1 MNKEF
6 EKTIKYL
13 KKNRGLVL
21 KTLLPV
27 VLFCI
32 VVVITAV
39 LAIKPNDNISPSNKS
54 YLFENRN
61 PNFNVAFGSKEKP
74 DKSYVRFEAR
84 VSDNPFEQKDRSL
97 WESVTQIFS
106 SKKGFEFGL
115 SQVRLGETNSD
126 MSKKLVEQ
134 IGSAIEQMQIDDVTT
149 DTEVIEVGRLLG
161 EDTDAQ
167 AKKTVI
173 NKDVYPGIDVEY
185 QILEGLG
192 VKEEIVIR
200 NIDEYTA
207 NCGSDRECLLPLNEF
222 VFDLKL
228 DEGLLL
234 KESMAVLRAKTDNKY
249 YITDSD
255 DSYIAHFLP
264 TFAVDGVGSKTTGVG
279 LDISNVEGNNYEVVV
294 TLDVDWLFSNERVFP
309 IRIDPSIVHD
319 TTTESNTGSN
329 YNTEVVT
336 GPKVQLKDQEIYN
349 VDSNVVG
356 YWKLNETSGS
366 GAYILDSSGNGYNG
380 TPTNTTY
387 TDGKFRG
394 GRKFV
399 TTVNKITVGDHVAF
413 EEDIFTIDAYINRS
427 GGCNYGYCTIFSKG
441 SSRSEGFSFGVIHQ
455 STAPVLHIRI
465 NDGGSGNTQHYTG
478 STVIET
484 GEWYHVAA
492 VVNSTTDTFKL
503 YVNGKLEPTPG
514 SFTET
519 ISYGTASVK
528 IGNGNDGDDIGF
540 NGIIDE
546 VRFSNVERTAEE
558 VSNYYI
564 SKIQGAHTSAPL
576 DMGTSSDIESITW
589 TPVGDNTGDGETPY
603 STTGLVGQWNFNES
617 SGTTAVNEGSC
628 GSSCNGTLTNMTTT
642 GQDVGLGTG
651 WTKDKRR
658 WGDGALMFDGGNDY
672 VSISSNT
679 NLRPSYGFSVE
690 AWVNTDK
697 IGGQYIISHAE
708 NGGGDD
714 GWGLR
719 IQEDGRAAF
728 NASNANGWYNQV
740 VESGT
745 VLNSG
750 EWYHLVGIYDSSY
763 NLKIYINGRLENTK
777 QASGSVV
784 YSLTDYVN
792 IGRRGG
798 TYNPNSYFF
807 DGTIDSLRFYTRAL
821 TASEIVSNYQAG
833 NIEMRYRTST
843 DNSTWSDWSG
853 TETDIEDFHDDYLY
867 DTRSSGLVSY
877 WPMEES
883 SGTAVGDVTGT
894 NQGTASGAYITD
906 GKFGNARTFDGINDY
921 ISVPDSSSLRLCGY
935 LTLEMWYKSTKVPAT
950 WSIPVRKDTQ
960 IGTRYLYGF
969 GLDGTSGGRIY
980 GQYYNG
986 SNFIA
991 TYTSPDIFDG
1001 NWHHVVMT
1009 TRGSPF
1015 GGVLSFYFDGVL
1027 KESVL
1032 FSGTCGVP
1040 TGELNI
1046 GASPPWTGGSRGS
1059 FFEGSIDEVRISNTV
1074 ATASQIYERWA
1085 EGSSNATTLR
1095 SKPSNR
1101 YVESD
1106 GALEIESSGTTVD
1119 ANTIGYWKL
1128 DEPSGTG
1135 AYIKD
1140 SSSYSNNGT
1149 PSGATFVK
1157 EGKVEGARSFD
1168 GVNDII
1174 TVGTTGRPTNN
1185 FTVETWFT
1193 TDVTHQIDVES
1204 TAGYGGTSGQKYLFG
1219 AAGGDLNSV
1228 GMGVSVG
1235 TNGIS
1240 VYEHGS
1246 SYYMP
1251 ALAVYSGTVPS
1262 GWNHLAV
1269 VYNNKTPSIYLNGA
1283 LVRQGLTSLKASV
1296 YTPYQIGG
1304 GSYGFHSG
1312 KVDEVRFSNR
1322 IRSADEIAQ
1331 AYAMGRYE
1339 SVNKGITSTDLSN
1352 DSMLPFWIAS
1362 DQIGNNMDLMYGESL
1377 YANYEPDAN
1386 TVGLWHLDENYNI
1399 ANSYYLKDS
1408 SGNGNYGG
1416 ADGSAYNVPPPEGIR
1431 GLARTFN
1438 GTDGVIKLGTGS
1450 SLSLSSHVTLD
1461 AWIKIEAAD
1470 TDTAYRSIIGN
1481 TSGSRNYNF
1490 YVQGNGSGRWRLH
1503 LSHNWNG
1510 SGFQGTLTDYIL
1522 DAGKWHHVTGMIT
1535 ISNGG
1540 SHYYYVDGKLAYS
1553 STNMGFTSIAGNT
1566 LEKRIGSDNGGTWF
1580 YGVIDEVRI
1589 SNIVRTPSEIRQAYE
1604 VGRRTHPIIVDFKAD
1619 LQSPNLI
1626 SSSSDKSFTISE
1638 QGYGTINHIENIDVG
1653 EKIVVKENVGGI
1665 KYIAQGDIATVNTGT
1680 GAVTVNSWDSGSTF
1694 PSGGFTINSTVFK
1707 WQREYID
1714 IRYPLDEDINAI
1726 TNLTFRKTTDV
1737 PATFWIDDMK
1747 KATYSSDYNASSF
1760 STIEEVQYVQ
1770 YQPIF
1775 TRWDSNPNLDL
1786 YRSEVDIS
1794 YFSGPTNEQLMR
1806 HGKWFDSSGVEQPF
1820 WWVGDHSTPDSYTV
1834 TYARNPTAGGT
1845 LSYYSQSV
1853 DHGTSVTGPTVSTNT
1868 GYTFTNFTI
1877 TSGSCAGTFNSSTG
1891 SCSSV
1896 TGAMTIQ
1903 ANWSSG
1909 STWTLDFGYTSSFRS
1924 PFYTIYQTI
1933 PENVTLY
1940 FSSGTASYQI
1950 CSPNPTFGELC
1961 SVGLGSTYT
1970 GSYSTGAEIR
1980 IKFFNTAS
1988 TNGTMTIR
1996 EDDGSGR
2003 LIDMFVWC
2011 IGSALYCGSV
2021 W

>member
-13 KKNRGLVL
+13 KKNRVVVL

-32 VVVITAV
+32 IIVIIAV

-115 SQVRLGETNSD
+115 SQVRFGETNSD

-319 TTTESNTGSN
+319 TTTEFNTGSN

-336 GPKVQLKDQEIYN
+336 GPKVQLTDQEIYN
-349 VDSNVVG
+349 VDDNVVG
-356 YWKLNETSGS
+356 YWKLNEDSGS
-366 GAYILDSSGNGYNG
+366 GAYIRDSSGNGYDG
-380 TPTNTTY
+380 TPTNTTF
-387 TDGKFRG
+387 TEGKYRG
-394 GRKFV
+394 GRQFV
-399 TTVNKITVGDHVAF
+399 TTVNKITVGDHSAF
-413 EEDIFTIDAYINRS
+413 EEDVFTIDAFIKRS
-427 GGCNYGYCTIFSKG
+427 GSCNYGYCTIFSKG
-441 SSRSEGFSFGVIHQ
+441 SSGYEGYNFGVIHQ

-697 IGGQYIISHAE
+697 IGGQYIITHAE

-745 VLNSG
+745 VLKSG

-821 TASEIVSNYQAG
+821 TAPEIVSNYQAG
-833 NIEMRYRTST
+833 NIEMRYRTSSDGT
-843 DNSTWSDWSG
+843 TWSDWSG

-906 GKFGNARTFDGINDY
+906 GKFGNARTFDGTNDY
-921 ISVPDSSSLRLCGY
+921 ISVPDSSSLRLSSP

-950 WSIPVRKDTQ
+950 WSVPVRKDTQ

-969 GLDGTSGGRIY
+969 VFGGNSGGRIY
-980 GQYYNG
+980 AQYYNG
-986 SNFIA
+986 
-991 TYTSPDIFDG
+991 TSYEAEYAGPEVFDG

-1009 TRGSPF
+1009 IQSSMYGTI
-1015 GGVLSFYFDGVL
+1015 LEFYFDGDFKDGL
-1027 KESVL
+1027 L
-1032 FSGTCGVP
+1032 LTGTYGVP

-1046 GASPPWTGGSRGS
+1046 GASPPWSGGSRGN

-1074 ATASQIYERWA
+1074 ATESQIYERWI

-1095 SKPSNR
+1095 SKPSNN
-1101 YVESD
+1101 YIEGD
-1106 GALEIESSGTTVD
+1106 KALEIESVGTTVD
-1119 ANTIGYWKL
+1119 ANTVGYWKL

-1246 SYYMP
+1246 SYMP

-1322 IRSADEIAQ
+1322 VRSADEIAQ

-1352 DSMLPFWIAS
+1352 DPMLPFWIAS
-1362 DQIGNNMDLMYGESL
+1362 DQMGNNMDLMYGESL

-1386 TVGLWHLDENYNI
+1386 TVGLWRLEG
-1399 ANSYYLKDS
+1399 NSYIDS
-1408 SGNGNYGG
+1408 SGYGNHGNHTYYGIEYGIESSNLTLTANQWNGVANSGELDITCPGGDSECEIVTRYGRTISTPSINYGV
-1416 ADGSAYNVPPPEGIR
+1416 AMYEAAAISAYIMYSPSLSAQGITAYVNNSDNFIGVR
-1431 GLARTFN
+1431 YNAGVWQYDNNSSWVTFTPKSDN
-1438 GTDGVIKLGTGS
+1438 ILVASLTTGNPTITNLVQLDFHPANSDGVIGEAKSLNGTSDYVVLSDNTGANFSTEDFTVEAWVNSTMVQDSTWPFLLSKEGGS
-1450 SLSLSSHVTLD
+1450 TRQGYNLLLFAS
-1461 AWIKIEAAD
+1461 
-1470 TDTAYRSIIGN
+1470 
-1481 TSGSRNYNF
+1481 TSYEGPFFEIYS
-1490 YVQGNGSGRWRLH
+1490 GGSGAGVAANSSIRDGRWHHVVGVKTSTNIYIYIDGVLAGEA
-1503 LSHNWNG
+1503 SH
-1510 SGFQGTLTDYIL
+1510 SLGTLTQTSYPL
-1522 DAGKWHHVTGMIT
+1522 TMGQRAP
-1535 ISNGG
+1535 GG
-1540 SHYYYVDGKLAYS
+1540 
-1553 STNMGFTSIAGNT
+1553 GFSKAA
-1566 LEKRIGSDNGGTWF
+1566 L
-1580 YGVIDEVRI
+1580 DEVRI
-1589 SNIVRTPSEIRQAYE
+1589 SNIARTPDEIRQAYE
-1604 VGRRTHPIIVDFKAD
+1604 IGRRIHPINIDFKAS
-1619 LQSPNLI
+1619 LQSSNLI
-1626 SSSSDKSFTISE
+1626 SSSGDTSFTISE
-1638 QGYGTINHIENIDVG
+1638 QGYGTIMPIKNIDVG

-1714 IRYPLDEDINAI
+1714 IRYPLDEDIDNI
-1726 TNLTFRKTTDV
+1726 SRLTFRKTTDV

-1747 KATYSSDYNASSF
+1747 KATYSSDYTASSF
-1760 STIEEVQYVQ
+1760 TTIEDVRYIQYK
-1770 YQPIF
+1770 PIF
-1775 TRWDSNPNLDL
+1775 TKWDNNPLLDL
-1786 YRSEVDIS
+1786 YLSEVDITYS
-1794 YFSGPTNEQLMR
+1794 SGPTMDQIMR
-1806 HGKWFDSSGVEQPF
+1806 HGKWFNSSGEKQPF
-1820 WWVGDHSTPDSYTV
+1820 WWV
-1834 TYARNPTAGGT
+1834 N
-1845 LSYYSQSV
+1845 
-1853 DHGTSVTGPTVSTNT
+1853 N
-1868 GYTFTNFTI
+1868 
-1877 TSGSCAGTFNSSTG
+1877 
-1891 SCSSV
+1891 
-1896 TGAMTIQ
+1896 
-1903 ANWSSG
+1903 
-1909 STWTLDFGYTSSFRS
+1909 
-1924 PFYTIYQTI
+1924 
-1933 PENVTLY
+1933 
-1940 FSSGTASYQI
+1940 
-1950 CSPNPTFGELC
+1950 
-1961 SVGLGSTYT
+1961 
-1970 GSYSTGAEIR
+1970 
-1980 IKFFNTAS
+1980 
-1988 TNGTMTIR
+1988 
-1996 EDDGSGR
+1996 
-2003 LIDMFVWC
+2003 
-2011 IGSALYCGSV
+2011 
-2021 W
+2021 